1 MILKENYFDDIEITD
16 DDLKYPIDD
25 FNTFNTDETYAN
37 PKEWFNSMKSEYTH
51 CMSFDI
57 DYADILT
64 QDKIWN
70 HDVPRLLKNIQY
82 ILDVYEVRY
91 STAMVQEIQHSAGY
105 ERYKFID
112 FYGYKLITK
121 YNDLTTLN
129 DNNPYIKIGAINMLM
144 FFNLPKIHTYLAAC
158 RFIGNIVKQL
168 WKNRNHNSY
177 LKKLIIQDRS
187 LMGRIYEG
195 LHLYSPYAYRG
206 VEHTVYKD
214 LVHPDDTVTG
224 IIQMF
229 FPEKDED
236 TIYDELSSDRELLSR
251 LYKCF
256 PD

>member
-1 MILKENYFDDIEITD
+1 
-16 DDLKYPIDD
+16 
-25 FNTFNTDETYAN
+25 
-37 PKEWFNSMKSEYTH
+37 
-51 CMSFDI
+51 
-57 DYADILT
+57 
-64 QDKIWN
+64 
-70 HDVPRLLKNIQY
+70 
-82 ILDVYEVRY
+82 
-91 STAMVQEIQHSAGY
+91 
-105 ERYKFID
+105 
-112 FYGYKLITK
+112 
-121 YNDLTTLN
+121 
-129 DNNPYIKIGAINMLM
+129 M

-195 LHLYSPYAYRG
+195 LHLYNPYAYRG

-214 LVHPDDTVTG
+214 PVHPDDTVTG

-236 TIYDELSSDRELLSR
+236 TVYDELSSDRELLSR